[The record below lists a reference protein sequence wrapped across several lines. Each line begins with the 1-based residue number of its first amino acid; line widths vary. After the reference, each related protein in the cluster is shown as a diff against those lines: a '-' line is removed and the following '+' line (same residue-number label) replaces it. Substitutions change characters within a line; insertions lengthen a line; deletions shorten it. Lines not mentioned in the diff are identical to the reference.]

1 MSTLRDVAARAAV
14 SVTTVARVV
23 RGDKYVRPEVQQRV
37 RAAIDELAYVPN
49 LVARSLRT
57 GREDAI
63 GIAVPEITDS
73 FYAQI
78 VQTVERSARAR
89 GMATIVTS
97 FGDDPASEQ
106 SAVEALLSRQIVGL
120 ISVPVAADQSYLRH
134 WQDRVAMVFIDREPI
149 GITAD
154 NVVEDDVGGARAA
167 VSHLIAHGHRRIA
180 FLGDPPT
187 VPTAGRR
194 LEGYT
199 AALREHGCLVD
210 DALIRVGSDVS
221 GDPATTLRAL
231 LDADDAP
238 TAVFSANSRLF
249 GGNRAGLAADGPQR
263 CRTGQLRRFPDGSG
277 VGTRGDRRR
286 PEPRRIGAVR
296 GRTVVSA
303 DRHARTAAPAAHRAR
318 GAASGPGT
326 FRYCGDATGRR
337 KPHAFSRRPV
347 QPGLAGGRLVV
358 LNSILCPGVGLAP
371 RTQRRQRRTEG
382 LPRVGED
389 VLVPRGVVVVSVA
402 GHQSTVLQLPEPGGE
417 RVTRSAGVRL
427 DVVEPVDSE
436 PELTHHEQCPPV
448 ADHAQRICDSAYPRR
463 TDRCRFDFRTHRS
476 MVTRQ

>member
-37 RAAIDELAYVPN
+37 RAAVDELGYVPN

-73 FYAQI
+73 FYAEI
-78 VQTVERSARAR
+78 VQTVERFARAR

-106 SAVEALLSRQIVGL
+106 AAVEALLSRQIVGL
-120 ISVPVAADQSYLRH
+120 ISVPVANDQSYLRH

-167 VSHLIAHGHRRIA
+167 VSHLLAHGHRRIA

-194 LEGYT
+194 LEGYA
-199 AALREHGCLVD
+199 AALREHGCPVD
-210 DALIRVGSDVS
+210 DALVRVGTDVS
-221 GDPATTLRAL
+221 GDPAKTLRAL

-238 TAVFSANSRLF
+238 TAVFSANSRCSVGIVPALQRMGRRDVELVSYGDF
-249 GGNRAGLAADGPQR
+249 PMAQALVPAVTVVDQNPAGLGKFAVERLYRRIDTPGLR
-263 CRTGQLRRFPDGSG
+263 LRRHTVLTVELVVREPFGSA
-277 VGTRGDRRR
+277 
-286 PEPRRIGAVR
+286 EPVAGHPTPSP
-296 GRTVVSA
+296 GEL
-303 DRHARTAAPAAHRAR
+303 D
-318 GAASGPGT
+318 AASG
-326 FRYCGDATGRR
+326 R
-337 KPHAFSRRPV
+337 HRP
-347 QPGLAGGRLVV
+347 
-358 LNSILCPGVGLAP
+358 
-371 RTQRRQRRTEG
+371 
-382 LPRVGED
+382 
-389 VLVPRGVVVVSVA
+389 
-402 GHQSTVLQLPEPGGE
+402 
-417 RVTRSAGVRL
+417 
-427 DVVEPVDSE
+427 
-436 PELTHHEQCPPV
+436 
-448 ADHAQRICDSAYPRR
+448 
-463 TDRCRFDFRTHRS
+463 
-476 MVTRQ
+476 